1 VSKKG
6 VSREPESRGGAVM
19 MNRPIKFT
27 PQVLENIKELLTQGI
42 KRDEITKR
50 LGVTVRFPPSH
61 MLRLGIGLALRTCE
75 RRKYRNP
82 QPRERS
88 RTSDAV
94 PAAVSRPHQRN
105 MLLIKPSANVVPI
118 PEG

>member
-6 VSREPESRGGAVM
+6 VSREPEPGGAVM

-61 MLRLGIGLALRTCE
+61 NAQTWYTVGTAHV
-75 RRKYRNP
+75 RKKEVS
-82 QPRERS
+82 QSATPRAEP
-88 RTSDAV
+88 D
-94 PAAVSRPHQRN
+94 
-105 MLLIKPSANVVPI
+105 
-118 PEG
+118 